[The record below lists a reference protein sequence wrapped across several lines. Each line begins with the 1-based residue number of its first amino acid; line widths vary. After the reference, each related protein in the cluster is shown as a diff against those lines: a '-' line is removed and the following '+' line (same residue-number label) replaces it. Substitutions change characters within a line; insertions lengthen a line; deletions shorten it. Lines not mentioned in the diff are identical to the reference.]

1 MAFDPEKFYDSLR
14 PGLLGPTLSQNEVD
28 GCNAI
33 LGAMAGT
40 PRAYCAYALA
50 TAFHETNAT
59 MQPVREAYWLSETW
73 RKNNLRRYYPW
84 YGRGYVQLTWEENY
98 EHADKKLGLG
108 GALEQDPEK
117 ALEPDIAALIMRRG
131 MEEGWFAGDS
141 QGRHTLARHL
151 PEQGDASEAEFIA
164 ARRIINGTDKN
175 KLIARHALQ
184 FQAALA
190 AGGW

>member
-1 MAFDPEKFYDSLR
+1 MAFDPEKFYDLLR

-59 MQPVREAYWLSETW
+59 MQPVREAYWLSDTW
-73 RKNNLRRYYPW
+73 RKNNLRYYPW

-98 EHADKKLGLG
+98 KHADKALGLG
-108 GALEQDPEK
+108 GALTQDLDK
-117 ALEPDIAALIMRRG
+117 ALEPDIAARIMRRG

-141 QGRHTLARHL
+141 RGRHTLARHL
-151 PEQGDASEAEFIA
+151 PEQDDASEAEFIA